1 MNAPSTRLRPL
12 ALKLLP
18 PWLPENDAHLPRLAR
33 RMHGLS
39 GGVGADLRSLLEHEP
54 AELAADELSALPAGY
69 VYFAQFVAHDVSLQ
83 PVDGFECGP
92 SSPRTFELDLD
103 SLYGAGPLAHPHLY
117 DRGDPRRI
125 ALVRGVG
132 EGVYAQFDLMRT
144 SSGLAC
150 IEDAR
155 NDQNVLVSQV
165 HVAVARAH
173 NALVGA
179 CERLPEL
186 VGHGPYS
193 VFRAARLLTTWL
205 YQWVVATDWLPRI
218 LHPALVQR
226 LAGGVAAYDT
236 CIFQKE
242 PARLTPEFCF
252 AAGRFG
258 HALVRPKYRL
268 NAWVPPLP
276 IVPWGEQPPHAH
288 LMAQHA
294 LHRDWFL
301 DLRMFLDLSAP
312 QTARVEQLRGPLLAA
327 LAVDKSDQVQ
337 RARRLKPRFTRR
349 MALMPVPPGA
359 SQDLRLMA
367 LRSLAAGVAA
377 GLPSGSDLAKE
388 LDLPQEFDPGQPLLI
403 SVLQEAERVHA
414 GERLG
419 EFGSRLVGDTL
430 LGALQIDGASIAHNP
445 DFQPSS
451 FSAQGEPFDLA
462 ELLLLGDGDPGA
474 LAAWMQRCGFT
485 APLARQLARQLSAG
499 SASTRKESRPPS
511 V

>member
-1 MNAPSTRLRPL
+1 MHAPSTRLRPL
-12 ALKLLP
+12 VCELT
-18 PWLPENDAHLPRLAR
+18 PWRPASEASLQELAR
-33 RMHGLS
+33 KMHGLD
-39 GGVGADLRSLLEHEP
+39 GGVGADLRSLIEHEP
-54 AELAADELSALPAGY
+54 AELADHELSLLPAGY
-69 VYFAQFVAHDVSLQ
+69 AYFAQFVAHDVSLQ
-83 PVDGFECGP
+83 PVDGFECGRP
-92 SSPRTFELDLD
+92 SPRTFELDLD

-125 ALVRGVG
+125 ALVRGAG
-132 EGVYAQFDLMRT
+132 EGVYVQFDLTRT
-144 SSGLAC
+144 ASGLAC

-155 NDQNVLVSQV
+155 NDQNVLVSQT

-179 CERLPEL
+179 CERVPEL
-186 VGHGPYS
+186 TRHGPHS
-193 VFRAARLLTTWL
+193 VFQAARLLTTWL
-205 YQWVVATDWLPRI
+205 YQWVVAADWLPRI
-218 LHPALVQR
+218 LDTALVQR
-226 LAGGVAAYDT
+226 LEKGVAAYAT
-236 CIFQKE
+236 RIFGKD

-268 NAWVPPLP
+268 NAWVPPQP

-301 DLRMFLDLSAP
+301 DLRMFLELSAA
-312 QTARVEQLRGPLLAA
+312 QAARVEQLRGPLIEA

-359 SQDLRLMA
+359 SSDLRLMA
-367 LRSLAAGVAA
+367 LRSLVAGVAA
-377 GLPSGSDLAKE
+377 GLPSGSDLAKK
-388 LDLPQEFDPGQPLLI
+388 LDLPHEFEPDQPLLV
-403 SVLQEAERVHA
+403 SVLQEAEQVHK

-430 LGALQIDGASIAHNP
+430 IGALQIDRASIAHNA
-445 DFQPSS
+445 DFKPSS

-462 ELLLLGDGDPGA
+462 ELLLLGDGDPAA
-474 LAAWMQRCGFT
+474 LAAWVERCGFT
-485 APLARQLARQLSAG
+485 APLVRQLSAW